1 MTICQNNCSNP
12 SHLTAH
18 QAGSVE
24 RREAYVC
31 LHLSITANIHNHAP
45 CLISKSIYRDDISYM
60 YPKLPPVH
68 PKRMLLADLER
79 KGSEFEKKDILN
91 QRKQYLWIRSIHAFK
106 CEYEIHLCL
115 DGRESILFV
124 VSAHGGSYL

>member
-1 MTICQNNCSNP
+1 M
-12 SHLTAH
+12 
-18 QAGSVE
+18 E

-31 LHLSITANIHNHAP
+31 LHLSITAYIHNHAP

-79 KGSEFEKKDILN
+79 KGSEFEEKDIFN
-91 QRKQYLWIRSIHAFK
+91 KRKQYLWIRSKHAFLSVNVK
-106 CEYEIHLCL
+106 FFFV
-115 DGRESILFV
+115 GRESILFV